1 MCLEMILHQGR
12 ITWGRLGEKP
22 IEEKPQ
28 GNIEDMEGKDCFF
41 VGGGW
46 WDGTN
51 EGGCDNDQQQQGYEP
66 HPCQGHD
73 DRA

>member
-28 GNIEDMEGKDCFF
+28 GNIEDM
-41 VGGGW
+41 
-46 WDGTN
+46 
-51 EGGCDNDQQQQGYEP
+51 
-66 HPCQGHD
+66 
-73 DRA
+73 